1 MKANQKRAA
10 LPRSERLCRLFDI
23 PVDSLPHGYSLELQG
38 RSLLKLRGGGRILL
52 YTPEEIKVSLPRAKG
67 ELLSIKGA
75 RLSCASYN
83 KGTLGIEGVISSLCF
98 ERAGRS

>member
-1 MKANQKRAA
+1 MKSNQKTER
-10 LPRSERLCRLFDI
+10 LPRNERLCRLFDI
-23 PVDSLPHGYSLELQG
+23 PVDALPHGYSLELQG

-52 YTPEEIKVSLPRAKG
+52 YTPEEIRIALPRARG

-75 RLSCASYN
+75 RLSCTSYN
-83 KGTLGIEGVISSLCF
+83 KGTLGIEGVISSVCF